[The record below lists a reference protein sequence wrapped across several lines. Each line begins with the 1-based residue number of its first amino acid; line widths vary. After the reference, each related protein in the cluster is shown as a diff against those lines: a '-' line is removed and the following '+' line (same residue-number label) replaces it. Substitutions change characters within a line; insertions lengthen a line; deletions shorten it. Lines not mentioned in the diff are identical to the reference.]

1 MSRLTKAVN
10 PESGTISYSYTASG
24 GALCAADAHAVCSKT
39 APSPNQVTTG
49 TATATTTYT
58 YDKLNRLLGKNYTDG
73 YTNNSPT
80 PNAQYAYDG
89 NTLTG
94 CTIAPATLTD
104 SYPIGRRTSMCDG
117 SGATAWAHDKV
128 GRVLQERRTINTV
141 KGDYENDAFNLDGS
155 VASATS
161 LGYQVSY
168 TYGGA
173 ALPLTATH
181 STTNFLTGATYAPP
195 GELTGGTLGSATGFA
210 GFTVNNAYNDRLQP
224 ILLSAAVTGQNP
236 VFSECFDFHL
246 GTAITG
252 PAPCSFQANT
262 TGNNGNVYQIVNN
275 RTSTRSQ
282 SFLYDTL
289 NRITSGESSGSQWG
303 ESYTL
308 DAWGNMTAISPYQ
321 GKPSESFSATANTNN
336 QLVGYGYDAAG
347 NMILNG
353 STPYV
358 YDDENRLIWTSASSG
373 YRYIYDGD
381 GERVEKCVAATS
393 TTGCPTTSGTTY
405 GTLYWRGLGSAP
417 LSETDLAGNVT
428 NTYIFFNGQRIA
440 RSDSAGAIHYYF
452 SDHLGTH
459 GVVENATGTVCEQD
473 VDYYPYGGQQD
484 DYCPNVAQHYKFTGK
499 ERDTESNLDNFG
511 ARYNAS
517 SMGRFMTPDPST
529 NLILRAINPQRWNMY
544 AYSINNP
551 TNYVD
556 PDGRDAAAVNFSGMV
571 GGLGHEGL
579 VIISNDGTA
588 TYARFGPVDHSL
600 GSYGGASGQ
609 GAVSTYSNLP
619 TVQFGA
625 NGLPTDASIKAL
637 AGAVAQDESSPG
649 NVIDPNTVRINYFQ
663 TGSSDTAMLK
673 QWAETQKN
681 GAYGHYCVSNHN
693 CATFTAAGLV
703 AGGALTAAQA
713 NGLSVDPNRLFNQ
726 LRGFANISYEFDLLS
741 KQLQHQTACVSAT
754 DSSGQGTGTHCE

>member
-1 MSRLTKAVN
+1 MRKGGIPPSR
-10 PESGTISYSYTASG
+10 
-24 GALCAADAHAVCSKT
+24 
-39 APSPNQVTTG
+39 
-49 TATATTTYT
+49 
-58 YDKLNRLLGKNYTDG
+58 
-73 YTNNSPT
+73 
-80 PNAQYAYDG
+80 
-89 NTLTG
+89 
-94 CTIAPATLTD
+94 
-104 SYPIGRRTSMCDG
+104 
-117 SGATAWAHDKV
+117 
-128 GRVLQERRTINTV
+128 
-141 KGDYENDAFNLDGS
+141 
-155 VASATS
+155 
-161 LGYQVSY
+161 
-168 TYGGA
+168 
-173 ALPLTATH
+173 PLR
-181 STTNFLTGATYAPP
+181 
-195 GELTGGTLGSATGFA
+195 
-210 GFTVNNAYNDRLQP
+210 D
-224 ILLSAAVTGQNP
+224 
-236 VFSECFDFHL
+236 
-246 GTAITG
+246 
-252 PAPCSFQANT
+252 
-262 TGNNGNVYQIVNN
+262 
-275 RTSTRSQ
+275 
-282 SFLYDTL
+282 
-289 NRITSGESSGSQWG
+289 SSGR
-303 ESYTL
+303 TK
-308 DAWGNMTAISPYQ
+308 DADGVRIE
-321 GKPSESFSATANTNN
+321 K
-336 QLVGYGYDAAG
+336 
-347 NMILNG
+347 
-353 STPYV
+353 
-358 YDDENRLIWTSASSG
+358 SS
-373 YRYIYDGD
+373 
-381 GERVEKCVAATS
+381 
-393 TTGCPTTSGTTY
+393 
-405 GTLYWRGLGSAP
+405 GTLYWPGPSGP
-417 LSETDLAGNVT
+417 LAETTLTGTINEE
-428 NTYIFFNGQRIA
+428 YIYFNGARIA
-440 RSDSAGAIHYYF
+440 RVDRPTGTVHYYF
-452 SDHLGTH
+452 SDHLGSASVITDAL
-459 GVVENATGTVCEQD
+459 GNITRQD
-473 VDYYPYGGQQD
+473 FYFPYGGELPTTTGSD
-484 DYCPNVAQHYKFTGK
+484 SNHYKFTGK
-499 ERDTESNLDNFG
+499 ERDTESGLDNFG

-517 SMGRFMTPDPST
+517 SMGRFMTLDPST

-600 GSYGGASGQ
+600 GSYGGASGP